1 MQIFLK
7 LSQRSFKLLSSIFFF
22 LFIVL
27 IGSFTLF
34 YLLSLMNSFVLPSQ
48 LFIPSN
54 VSFISVIIFFSSDWF
69 FFIFPSSL
77 LEVLLYS
84 SILFPSS
91 VSILITNAFNSLFG
105 KLFVSLVVLFGVF
118 PLLFHLKKKKKK
130 LPCLLILFNFLCLYE
145 TWWNSYLSWPQRCA
159 LTWEHPDADR
169 MCPVAFMG
177 ELEWAQVTFSP
188 RVSRWWEVG
197 LEMEGLSQNRELEL
211 PLCCDCH
218 YPIRAELSPKVLE
231 QKPWGHIQA
240 GSVPSKCVFSPSN
253 LTFTP
258 NWSCAKA
265 SRAKVGAQCRLG
277 YEHWDGPRMQV
288 RALATP
294 HPMPPPTRAA
304 LALSRCRQ
312 GCAQLCSLQGNSS
325 FTLAGSC
332 TSVGGAG
339 QGLAHSGSTHGW
351 SWETGQSPRQF
362 QPASCPLF
370 QEWAG
375 MCSSQTESGFP
386 TALL

>member
-130 LPCLLILFNFLCLYE
+130 KLPCLLILFNFLCLYE
-145 TWWNSYLSWPQRCA
+145 TW
-159 LTWEHPDADR
+159 
-169 MCPVAFMG
+169 
-177 ELEWAQVTFSP
+177 
-188 RVSRWWEVG
+188 
-197 LEMEGLSQNRELEL
+197 
-211 PLCCDCH
+211 
-218 YPIRAELSPKVLE
+218 
-231 QKPWGHIQA
+231 
-240 GSVPSKCVFSPSN
+240 
-253 LTFTP
+253 
-258 NWSCAKA
+258 
-265 SRAKVGAQCRLG
+265 
-277 YEHWDGPRMQV
+277 
-288 RALATP
+288 
-294 HPMPPPTRAA
+294 
-304 LALSRCRQ
+304 
-312 GCAQLCSLQGNSS
+312 
-325 FTLAGSC
+325 
-332 TSVGGAG
+332 
-339 QGLAHSGSTHGW
+339 
-351 SWETGQSPRQF
+351 
-362 QPASCPLF
+362 
-370 QEWAG
+370 
-375 MCSSQTESGFP
+375 
-386 TALL
+386 